1 MEANI
6 NTQDVGVK
14 KPSLLGMIT
23 SPGEQFERMKT
34 KSPVWGAFVLFV
46 ILGTI
51 IATAVSY
58 LTLISTPELA
68 KELNGEAGA
77 MVKGFTLGGG
87 ALVGLLG
94 TPIGLFIAA
103 GFIKLL

>member
-1 MEANI
+1 
-6 NTQDVGVK
+6 
-14 KPSLLGMIT
+14 
-23 SPGEQFERMKT
+23 
-34 KSPVWGAFVLFV
+34 
-46 ILGTI
+46 
-51 IATAVSY
+51 
-58 LTLISTPELA
+58 
-68 KELNGEAGA
+68 